1 MSVLIGHASIS
12 ESGTI
17 NGSKGDSTGK
27 EVCTR
32 TWYSK
37 PWDFMA
43 IHTDANVREK
53 HAKAVEQACA
63 NDNIGYGQSDRN
75 TLNTQA
81 KAVSYD
87 LSKVGKCN
95 CDCSSLQNVAAVAS
109 GASGVTYGSNGWTTS
124 TMKAAL
130 QAAGYKIITDKAY
143 LTSADYCV
151 RGAIYVKASSH
162 TVCGLT
168 NGAKAAQTLAKAGV
182 TGNASGVTSSGNTSY
197 SGKGVGTAVAKGTM
211 NIRSGAG
218 TTSSSYG
225 TISKGTA
232 VEVLEIL
239 SNGWYKIVWPGAS
252 CGYAYTSNKN
262 GVYYTYTAKA
272 TAAASKNSAKPA
284 AAKYAD
290 NSVKGTYKTTA
301 NLNMRTDAG
310 KGNTIICT
318 IPKGKTVQ
326 CYKYYNVA
334 SDGSKWLYVQY
345 GDYTG
350 YCHIG
355 YLQKV

>member
-1 MSVLIGHASIS
+1 M
-12 ESGTI
+12 
-17 NGSKGDSTGK
+17 
-27 EVCTR
+27 
-32 TWYSK
+32 
-37 PWDFMA
+37 
-43 IHTDANVREK
+43 
-53 HAKAVEQACA
+53 
-63 NDNIGYGQSDRN
+63 
-75 TLNTQA
+75 
-81 KAVSYD
+81 
-87 LSKVGKCN
+87 
-95 CDCSSLQNVAAVAS
+95 AAVAS
-109 GASGVTYGSNGWTTS
+109 GASGVTYGSNGWVTS

-130 QAAGYKIITDKAY
+130 QAAGYKIITDTTY

-168 NGAKAAQTLAKAGV
+168 NGAKAAQTLTKAGV
-182 TGNASGVTSSGNTSY
+182 AGSTSGAASGSNTSY
-197 SGKGVGTAVAKGTM
+197 SGKGVGTAVAKAAM

-218 TTSSSYG
+218 TTYSSYG

-232 VEVLEIL
+232 VEVLEVL

-262 GVYYTYTAKA
+262 GAYYTYTAKT
-272 TAAASKNSAKPA
+272 TAAASTSSAKPA
-284 AAKYAD
+284 VAKYAD

-301 NLNMRTDAG
+301 NLNMRTNAG
-310 KGNTIICT
+310 TGNNIIHT
-318 IPKGKTVQ
+318 IPKGETVQ

-334 SDGSKWLYVQY
+334 SDGKKWLYVQY
-345 GDYTG
+345 GNYTG